1 MLIVYSVIAQL
12 SPLRLFA
19 AAIFPGL
26 LLAGLYIGYAVTLA
40 YFNPSI
46 APKPPKED
54 IPPRSVILKEV
65 MVSFLPLFSLIILV
79 LGTILGGLA
88 TPAEAA
94 AVGAFGALILSY
106 FIKHLSGKI
115 LKSQYF

>member
-1 MLIVYSVIAQL
+1 ML
-12 SPLRLFA
+12 
-19 AAIFPGL
+19 
-26 LLAGLYIGYAVTLA
+26 VTRA

-46 APKPPKED
+46 APKPPAED

-65 MVSFLPLFSLIILV
+65 LVSFLPLFSLIILV

-94 AVGAFGALILSY
+94 AVGAFGAL
-106 FIKHLSGKI
+106 
-115 LKSQYF
+115 